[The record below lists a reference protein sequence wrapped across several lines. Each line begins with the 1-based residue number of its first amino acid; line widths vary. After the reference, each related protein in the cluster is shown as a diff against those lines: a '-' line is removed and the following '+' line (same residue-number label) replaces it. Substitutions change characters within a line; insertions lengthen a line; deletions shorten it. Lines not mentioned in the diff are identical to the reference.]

1 MNLDIEH
8 FKQKLEN
15 EKAELESQLSLV
27 ATRNPADPLGWEP
40 KPAEHDTSLADENTT
55 ADSIEDY
62 EDNIA
67 VTNSLEARYRDVISG
82 LDKIKENS
90 YGKCQIC
97 EKEIELDR
105 LEANPAARTCKEHIN
120 SL

>member
-1 MNLDIEH
+1 MSIDIEH
-8 FKQKLEN
+8 FKQKLEE
-15 EKAELESQLSLV
+15 EKTGLESQLSLV
-27 ATRNPADPLGWEP
+27 ATRDPANPLDWEP
-40 KPAEHDTSLADENTT
+40 KSVEHDSSLADENTA

-67 VTNSLEARYRDVISG
+67 VVNSLETRYRDVISG
-82 LDKIKENS
+82 LDKIRENS

-97 EKEIELDR
+97 GKDIEVDR